1 MRYKVQA
8 GVTLI
13 ELLVVVALIAIVAG
27 IGVPSYQSFMRESR
41 LSSASEEM
49 IISLML
55 ANTEASMQGK
65 DITVTA
71 SGGNWLNGW
80 TVEDASGTL
89 RVVQPF
95 SGIDSASGTSPI
107 TFKPLL
113 KAGTSVSVEFCS
125 VGAKK
130 RTINVET
137 VGTIKRAEGAKAT
150 SCP

>member
-27 IGVPSYQSFMRESR
+27 IGIPSYQSFMRESR

-55 ANTEASMQGK
+55 ANTEATMQGK

-80 TVEDASGTL
+80 TVADASATL
-89 RVVQPF
+89 RVVQAFP
-95 SGIDSASGTSPI
+95 GIESASGSSPI

-113 KAGTSVSVEFCS
+113 KVGTGNSVEFCT

-130 RTINVET
+130 RTIRVET
-137 VGTIKRAEGAKAT
+137 FGSIKRTEGAKAT